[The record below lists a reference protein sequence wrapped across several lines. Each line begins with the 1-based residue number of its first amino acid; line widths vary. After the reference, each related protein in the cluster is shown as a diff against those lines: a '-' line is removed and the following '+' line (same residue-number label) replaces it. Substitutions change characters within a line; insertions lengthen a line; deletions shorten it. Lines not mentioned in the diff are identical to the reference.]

1 MRSARQLM
9 YHSEIDDANNLLKI
23 SYAGKVDAQ
32 EAGRAAKECETAVQK
47 LRPGFRLLSDLSALE
62 EMDLACVPHIRRM
75 MDLCDKAG
83 VELVVRVIPDP
94 HKDIGL
100 NILSL
105 FHYRKRVRIVT
116 CETLQEAKKLLTS

>member
-1 MRSARQLM
+1 M
-9 YHSEIDDANNLLKI
+9 YQSEIDEAKNLLTV
-23 SYAGKVDAQ
+23 SYTGIVDAQ
-32 EAGRAAKECETAVQK
+32 QTARCAKECEIAVQK
-47 LRPGFRLLSDLSALE
+47 LRTGFRLMTDLSGLE
-62 EMDLACVPHIRRM
+62 RMDPACVTSMKRM

-105 FHYRKRVRIVT
+105 FHYRKQVRIVT
-116 CETLQEAKKLLTS
+116 CQTLDEARKVLAT